1 MSNLIVKN
9 GKIYTQDK
17 QKPWAEGFIVKG
29 GKLAL
34 VGSNEEVS
42 EYAKADSSDYKV
54 IDLNGKFVMPG
65 IVDSHTHIAL
75 SAMLGGDDDSMPM
88 YQCQSKAEVL
98 EKLRDMKK
106 KHPFSAYYSMF
117 FGFVDIFE
125 NDPLTRDDIDKIVK
139 RRPVILMDNEC
150 HSAFLNSGA
159 LRYLKISEDVK
170 DLAAGYS
177 FYGRD
182 EKGRLTG
189 FITEMTML
197 PILEISADVGK
208 KEMKDGIS
216 KIADYLVSHGV
227 TTVFDAGQF
236 FKEDWTYGIIRE
248 LMDEGRFPLR
258 MEATHIVNHP
268 DKVPGAVEEYKRLK
282 RKYESENLRFNTLKM
297 MLDGTRRVH
306 TACMVS
312 PYADDGSHGGTLIPK
327 EQLKNLLRELN
338 KESID
343 FHVHTV
349 GSGAV
354 RMVLDV
360 VQELKEESSF
370 DIIVTCAHDELVEDE
385 DMSRFKELGVIA
397 NFTPSWNGGNC
408 DSGIE
413 NLKRLMGEEN
423 ARKIFRCRS
432 MWESGA
438 TVTFSSDEVE
448 LTHLEHWSPFWG
460 MEVGFTRHDP
470 D

>member
-258 MEATHIVNHP
+258 ME
-268 DKVPGAVEEYKRLK
+268 
-282 RKYESENLRFNTLKM
+282 
-297 MLDGTRRVH
+297 
-306 TACMVS
+306 
-312 PYADDGSHGGTLIPK
+312 
-327 EQLKNLLRELN
+327 
-338 KESID
+338 
-343 FHVHTV
+343 
-349 GSGAV
+349 
-354 RMVLDV
+354 
-360 VQELKEESSF
+360 
-370 DIIVTCAHDELVEDE
+370 
-385 DMSRFKELGVIA
+385 
-397 NFTPSWNGGNC
+397 
-408 DSGIE
+408 
-413 NLKRLMGEEN
+413 
-423 ARKIFRCRS
+423 
-432 MWESGA
+432 
-438 TVTFSSDEVE
+438 
-448 LTHLEHWSPFWG
+448 
-460 MEVGFTRHDP
+460 VGFTRHDP
-470 D
+470 DYDPNYIFPAAEETLSLEQLIEGYTINGAKQLRMEDRIGSIEAGKEADFLVLQENLLEMDKNSIHEVIPEAVYIRGEKYES